1 MQKLFLQFA
10 GLAVFFTFILAS
22 GCEDDPTTPVDP
34 LDPIVSFVSEA
45 GFLSTDADLQ
55 AGETFFVKI
64 DLTTGD
70 NPLQS
75 VTINENGAKLSTD
88 RFVINNGAITSNNP
102 FLVTG
107 ADKDGVIYEL
117 AITPSLVVGDVSTYS
132 FLVTDEAGE
141 TDEASLIIT
150 IAAPPTTPLDVT
162 YSAVVVNNADGPS
175 GSNGGLDLDTGVNVP
190 SASADAELRDMGIDI
205 NLPVSQ
211 NWLQQIEPRNGA
223 TLRIPDTDAIE
234 NFSFENVDSREA
246 ILGAYETA
254 NDVSETD
261 MLAEGDVF
269 IIERDEDFFLIE
281 VAKIVV
287 TTNNNLDYYELNVKG
302 SLKQ

>member
-10 GLAVFFTFILAS
+10 GLALFFTFVLAS
-22 GCEDDPTTPVDP
+22 GCTDDPVTPVDP

-45 GFLSTDADLQ
+45 GYLSTDADLQ
-55 AGETFFVKI
+55 GGETFFVKI
-64 DLTTGD
+64 NLTTGD
-70 NPLQS
+70 NPLQT

-88 RFVINNGAITSNNP
+88 RFVIDNGAITSNNP
-102 FLVTG
+102 FLITGDDKNGVTY
-107 ADKDGVIYEL
+107 DL

-132 FLVTDEAGE
+132 FLVTDEAGQ
-141 TDEASLIIT
+141 TDEVSLIIS

-162 YSAVVVNNADGPS
+162 YTAVVVNNADGPA

-190 SASADAELRDMGIDI
+190 SASADAELRDMGI
-205 NLPVSQ
+205 NLALPASQ

-223 TLRIPDTDAIE
+223 TLRIPDTGSIE
-234 NFSFENVDSREA
+234 NFSFDNVDSREA

-254 NDVSETD
+254 NNVSETD

-269 IIERDEDFFLIE
+269 IIERDEDYFLIE

>member
-10 GLAVFFTFILAS
+10 GLALFFTFVLAS
-22 GCEDDPTTPVDP
+22 GCTEDPTTPTDP
-34 LDPIVSFVSEA
+34 LDPIISFSSEA

-55 AGETFFVKI
+55 AGETFFVKVNVS
-64 DLTTGD
+64 TGD
-70 NPLQS
+70 NPLQ
-75 VTINENGAKLSTD
+75 TITLNENGAKLSTD
-88 RFVINNGAITSNNP
+88 RFTINNGAITSNNP
-102 FLVTG
+102 FLITG
-107 ADKDGVIYEL
+107 TDKDGATFEFS
-117 AITPSLVVGDVSTYS
+117 ITPSLVVGDVTTYS

-141 TDEASLIIT
+141 TDEVSLIIS
-150 IAAPPTTPLDVT
+150 IVAPPTTPLDVT
-162 YSAVVVNNADGPS
+162 YSAVVVNNADGPA
-175 GSNGGLDLDTGVNVP
+175 GSNGGLDLDTGENVA
-190 SASADAELRDMGIDI
+190 SASTEAELRDMGI
-205 NLPVSQ
+205 NLALPFDQ

-223 TLRIPDTDAIE
+223 TLRMPDTGAIE

-254 NDVSETD
+254 SDVTETT

-269 IIERDEDFFLIE
+269 IIERDDDFFLIE

-287 TTNNNLDYYELNVKG
+287 TPADNLDYYELNVKG